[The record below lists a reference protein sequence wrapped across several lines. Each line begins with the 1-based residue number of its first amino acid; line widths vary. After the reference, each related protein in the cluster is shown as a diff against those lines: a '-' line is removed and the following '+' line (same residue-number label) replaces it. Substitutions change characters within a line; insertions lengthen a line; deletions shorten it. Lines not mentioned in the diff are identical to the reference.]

1 MKYLHFLLTTDVLI
15 IDELGQLSADQLSTI
30 DIILRT
36 LRRSTRPF
44 GGVLIM
50 GTMDH
55 TQLGAINGW
64 PILFS
69 SHIYT
74 DFVMIQLSHSVR
86 AYGDENFQKV
96 QNLTRMSPRKL
107 LEDPQN
113 KRTFRELVG
122 SIFDFVDSWDN
133 EKIDAHTQR
142 MYATRMPAYEALH
155 MFVESM
161 QKNYGGKVFTI
172 LLALPKI
179 CNAWLNQEQ
188 SILQISPMT

>member
-1 MKYLHFLLTTDVLI
+1 
-15 IDELGQLSADQLSTI
+15 
-30 DIILRT
+30 
-36 LRRSTRPF
+36 
-44 GGVLIM
+44 M

-64 PILFS
+64 PILLS

-96 QNLTRMSPRKL
+96 QNLTRMSPREL
-107 LEDPQN
+107 LEDPQ
-113 KRTFRELVG
+113 KEITFKELNG
-122 SIFDFVDSWDN
+122 PIFNFVDSWDN

-155 MFVESM
+155 MFVEST
-161 QKNYGGKVFTI
+161 QKITG
-172 LLALPKI
+172 
-179 CNAWLNQEQ
+179 
-188 SILQISPMT
+188 

>member
-1 MKYLHFLLTTDVLI
+1 
-15 IDELGQLSADQLSTI
+15 
-30 DIILRT
+30 
-36 LRRSTRPF
+36 
-44 GGVLIM
+44 M

-64 PILFS
+64 PILLS

-122 SIFDFVDSWDN
+122 SIFDFTDSWDG
-133 EKIDAHTQR
+133 EKNDAHTQR

-172 LLALPKI
+172 LIALPKI
-179 CNAWLNQEQ
+179 CNAWLGQEQ